1 MNVSTEI
8 KTRLLQGITSFN
20 QLKHLHA
27 RLLRFD
33 LLHDNY
39 LLNIL
44 LRCTFNFTANTHY
57 SQLLFSHIQ
66 QPNSYVWNT
75 LIRGLVSHDQFH
87 ESIKQ
92 FYSMRQFGFLPNY
105 FTFPFVL
112 KSCTRVLDFRLGV
125 ELHTIMV
132 KVGFDWDVFATTGLV
147 CFYAKCGR
155 LDDACKVFD
164 EMPEKNSVSWTA
176 IIGGY
181 IESGRFVEALDVFRR
196 LLDMNLRP
204 DSFTLVRILSACS
217 RLGDL
222 RTAEWVDSCITD
234 LGIGKN
240 IFVGTA
246 FVDTYGKCGSM
257 EKALATFD
265 QMLEKDAVTWGA
277 MIQGYA
283 SNGKPKEALDVF
295 YRMKNDNIKP
305 DCYTIVGVLSA
316 CSSLGALELGEWART
331 LVDKNEFLYNPVVG
345 TSLIDMY
352 AKCGQMGSAW
362 KVFKEMKEKDLIVWN
377 AVITGLGMTGQT
389 KILFG
394 LLGQLEKLGIHPD
407 GKTFI
412 GILCGCTHAGL
423 VNDGKRYFNN
433 MKRVFSLTPSIE
445 HYGCM
450 VDLLGRAG
458 LLDEAHILIKGMP
471 MEPNAIVWG
480 ALLSGCRLHKD
491 TQLAEYVLKRLIEL
505 EPWNSGNYVL
515 LSNIFSANKKWED
528 AENIRS
534 TMSQRCIRK
543 IPGCCWI
550 EVNGIVHE
558 FLVGDK
564 SHPMSERIYAKLSEL
579 TMGLKQ
585 MGYVPTTEFVLF
597 DVEDEEKEHFLGCH
611 SEKLAI
617 AFGLISTKPGDV
629 IRVVKNIRVCGD
641 CHMAIKLFS
650 KITGREIVL
659 RDNNRFHSF
668 IDGSCSCG
676 DYW

>member
-8 KTRLLQGITSFN
+8 KMRLLQHFTSFN
-20 QLKHLHA
+20 QLKHVHA

-33 LLHDNY
+33 LLNDNY
-39 LLNIL
+39 LLNML
-44 LRCTFNFTANTHY
+44 LRFSFNFDGNTSY
-57 SQLLFSHIQ
+57 SQLLFTQTQ
-66 QPNSYVWNT
+66 QPNIYVWNT
-75 LIRGLVSHDQFH
+75 FIRGLVSHDHFH
-87 ESIKQ
+87 ESIRW
-92 FYSMRQFGFLPNY
+92 FYSMRQMGFLPNH

-112 KSCTRVLDFRLGV
+112 KACTRVLDLRLGV
-125 ELHTIMV
+125 ELHTVMV
-132 KVGFDWDVFATTGLV
+132 KVGYDWDVFVKTGLV

-164 EMPEKNSVSWTA
+164 DIPEKNAVSSTA
-176 IIGGY
+176 IISGY
-181 IESGRFVEALDVFRR
+181 IEAGKFIEAIDIFKR
-196 LLDMNLRP
+196 LLVMNLRP

-217 RLGDL
+217 QLGDL
-222 RTAEWVDSCITD
+222 RTAEWLDGCITN
-234 LGIGKN
+234 LGIGRN
-240 IFVGTA
+240 IFLGTA
-246 FVDTYGKCGSM
+246 LVDTYAKCGSM
-257 EKALATFD
+257 ERALVTFD

-283 SNGKPKEALDVF
+283 SNGKPKEALDIF
-295 YRMKNDNIKP
+295 YRMKTEKLKP

-316 CSSLGALELGEWART
+316 CSSLGALELGEWARG

-345 TSLIDMY
+345 TALIDMY
-352 AKCGQMGSAW
+352 AKCGKIGHAW
-362 KVFKEMKEKDLIVWN
+362 RVFKEMKEKDLIVWN
-377 AVITGLGMTGQT
+377 AAITGLGMSGHA
-389 KILFG
+389 KLVFG
-394 LLGQLEKLGIHPD
+394 LFGQLEKLGMHPD
-407 GKTFI
+407 GKTFM
-412 GILCGCTHAGL
+412 GVLCGCTHAGL
-423 VNDGKRYFNN
+423 VDDGRQYFNS

-450 VDLLGRAG
+450 VDLFGRAG
-458 LLDEAHILIKGMP
+458 LLNEAHLLIKGMP

-480 ALLSGCRLHKD
+480 ALLSGCRLHRD
-491 TQLAEYVLKRLIEL
+491 TQLAEYVLKRLIKL

-515 LSNIFSANKKWED
+515 LSNIFSANHKWEE
-528 AENIRS
+528 AVKIRS
-534 TMSQRCIRK
+534 TMSHGGIQK

-550 EVNGIVHE
+550 EVNGLVHE

-564 SHPMSERIYAKLSEL
+564 SHPMSEKIYTKLSEL
-579 TMGLKQ
+579 TNKSKQ

-617 AFGLISTKPGDV
+617 AFGLISTKSSDV
-629 IRVVKNIRVCGD
+629 IRVVKNIRICGD

>member
-1 MNVSTEI
+1 MNISSEI
-8 KTRLLQGITSFN
+8 KTRLLQGFTSIKP
-20 QLKHLHA
+20 LKHIHA
-27 RLLRFD
+27 RLLRSN
-33 LLHDNY
+33 LLHDCY
-39 LLNIL
+39 LCNIL
-44 LRCTFNFTANTHY
+44 LRSSFNFNKNTHY

-66 QPNSYVWNT
+66 QPNEYVWNT
-75 LIRGLVSHDQFH
+75 LIRGLVSHDHFH
-87 ESIKQ
+87 QSINR
-92 FYSMRQFGFLPNY
+92 FHSMRQLGFLPNH

-112 KSCTRVLDFRLGV
+112 KACTRVLDLRLGV

-132 KVGFDWDVFATTGLV
+132 KVGYDWDVFVKTGLV
-147 CFYAKCGR
+147 CLYAKCGR

-164 EMPEKNSVSWTA
+164 EMPEKNAASWTA
-176 IIGGY
+176 VISGY
-181 IESGRFVEALDVFRR
+181 IESDRFTEALDVFKK
-196 LLDMNLRP
+196 LLEMNLRP

-222 RTAEWVDSCITD
+222 RTAEWVDSCVTG
-234 LGIGKN
+234 LGMGKN

-246 FVDTYGKCGSM
+246 FVDTYAKCGSM
-257 EKALATFD
+257 TKALATFD
-265 QMLEKDAVTWGA
+265 QMREKDAVTWGA
-277 MIQGYA
+277 MIQGYV
-283 SNGKPKEALDVF
+283 SNGEPKEALDMF

-331 LVDKNEFLYNPVVG
+331 LVDKNEFLYNPIVG

-352 AKCGQMGSAW
+352 AKCGKMGSAW
-362 KVFKEMKEKDLIVWN
+362 RVFKEMKEKDLIVWN

-389 KILFG
+389 KVLFG

-433 MKRVFSLTPSIE
+433 MTRVFSLTPSIE

-458 LLDEAHILIKGMP
+458 LLDEAHLLIKSMP

-480 ALLSGCRLHKD
+480 ALLSGCRLHRD
-491 TQLAEYVLKRLIEL
+491 TQLAEYVLKKLIEL

-515 LSNIFSANKKWED
+515 LSNIFSANKNWED

-534 TMSQRCIRK
+534 AMSHRSIRK

-550 EVNGIVHE
+550 EVKGVVHE

-564 SHPMSERIYAKLSEL
+564 SHPMREQIYAKLSEL

>member
-1 MNVSTEI
+1 
-8 KTRLLQGITSFN
+8 
-20 QLKHLHA
+20 
-27 RLLRFD
+27 
-33 LLHDNY
+33 
-39 LLNIL
+39 
-44 LRCTFNFTANTHY
+44 
-57 SQLLFSHIQ
+57 
-66 QPNSYVWNT
+66 
-75 LIRGLVSHDQFH
+75 
-87 ESIKQ
+87 
-92 FYSMRQFGFLPNY
+92 MRQLGFLPNY

-112 KSCTRVLDFRLGV
+112 KACTRVLDFRLGV

-132 KVGFDWDVFATTGLV
+132 KVGYDCDIFVKTGLV
-147 CFYAKCGR
+147 CFYTKCGR
-155 LDDACKVFD
+155 LDDACKMFD

-176 IIGGY
+176 IITGY
-181 IESGRFVEALDVFRR
+181 IESDRFMEAIDVFKR
-196 LLDMNLRP
+196 LLEINLRP

-217 RLGDL
+217 RLGDV
-222 RTAEWVDSCITD
+222 RIAEWLDRCITS
-234 LGIGKN
+234 LEIGRN

-246 FVDTYGKCGSM
+246 LVDTYAKCGSM

-277 MIQGYA
+277 MIQGYV
-283 SNGKPKEALDVF
+283 SNGKPKEAVDMF
-295 YRMKNDNIKP
+295 YKMKNDNIRP

-316 CSSLGALELGEWART
+316 CSSLGALELGEWARS
-331 LVDKNEFLYNPVVG
+331 LVDKNEFLYNPVAG

-352 AKCGQMGSAW
+352 AKCGKMGSALR
-362 KVFKEMKEKDLIVWN
+362 VFKDMKEKDLIVWN
-377 AVITGLGMTGQT
+377 AAITGLAMSGQS
-389 KILFG
+389 KVLFG
-394 LLGQLEKLGIHPD
+394 LFGQLEKLGIHPD

-412 GILCGCTHAGL
+412 GILCGCTHGGL
-423 VNDGKRYFNN
+423 VNDGRRFFNN
-433 MKRVFSLTPSIE
+433 MKRVFSLSPEIE

-458 LLDEAHILIKGMP
+458 LLNEAHLLINDMP

-480 ALLSGCRLHKD
+480 ALLSGCRLHRD
-491 TQLAEYVLKRLIEL
+491 TRLAEYVLKRLIEL

-515 LSNIFSANKKWED
+515 LSNIFSANKKWDD

-534 TMSQRCIRK
+534 VMIHKSIQK

-550 EVNGIVHE
+550 EVNGKVHE

-564 SHPMSERIYAKLSEL
+564 SHPMSERIYMKLSEL
-579 TMGLKQ
+579 NMELKQ
-585 MGYVPTTEFVLF
+585 LGYVPTTEFVLF

-617 AFGLISTKPGDV
+617 AFGLISTKPDDV

-641 CHMAIKLFS
+641 CHVAIKLFS

-668 IDGSCSCG
+668 IGGSCSCG

>member
-1 MNVSTEI
+1 MSDI
-8 KTRLLQGITSFN
+8 KTRLFQGFSSLN
-20 QLKHLHA
+20 ELKHVHA
-27 RLLRFD
+27 HLLR
-33 LLHDNY
+33 LNHLHDNY

-44 LRCTFNFTANTHY
+44 LRCTFTFNNTHY

-66 QPNSYVWNT
+66 QPNVYVYNT
-75 LIRGLVSHDQFH
+75 LIRGLVSHNHFH
-87 ESIKQ
+87 ESIKS
-92 FYSMRQFGFLPNY
+92 FNSMRQLGFLPNL
-105 FTFPFVL
+105 FTFPFL
-112 KSCTRVLDFRLGV
+112 FKACTRIVDFRLGV
-125 ELHTIMV
+125 ELHTIML
-132 KVGFDWDVFATTGLV
+132 KVGYDLDVFVKTGLV

-164 EMPEKNSVSWTA
+164 EMPEKNVVSWNA
-176 IIGGY
+176 IISGY
-181 IESGRFVEALDVFRR
+181 IECDMFVEALDVFKR
-196 LLDMNLRP
+196 LLEMNLRP
-204 DSFTLVRILSACS
+204 DSFTIVRILSGCS

-222 RTAEWVDSCITD
+222 RTVEWVDSCITD

-246 FVDTYGKCGSM
+246 LVDTYAKCGSM
-257 EKALATFD
+257 QKALATFD
-265 QMLEKDAVTWGA
+265 QMLEKDAVAWGA

-283 SNGKPKEALDVF
+283 SNGQPKEALDMF

-316 CSSLGALELGEWART
+316 CSSLGALKLGEWART
-331 LVDKNEFLYNPVVG
+331 LVDKTEFLYNPVVG

-352 AKCGQMGSAW
+352 AKCGQMVSAW
-362 KVFKEMKEKDLIVWN
+362 RVFQQMKEKDVIVWN
-377 AVITGLGMTGQT
+377 AAITGLGMTGHT

-394 LLGQLEKLGIHPD
+394 LLGQMEKFGVHPD

-423 VNDGKRYFNN
+423 VNDGKRYFSN
-433 MKRVFSLTPSIE
+433 MTRVYSLTPSIE

-458 LLDEAHILIKGMP
+458 LLNEAHRLIKGMP
-471 MEPNAIVWG
+471 MKPNAIVWG
-480 ALLSGCRLHKD
+480 ALLSGCRLHKH
-491 TQLAEYVLKRLIEL
+491 TQLAEYVLKKLIEL

-528 AENIRS
+528 AENVRS
-534 TMSQRCIRK
+534 TMSYKSIRK

-550 EVNGIVHE
+550 EVDGIVHE
-558 FLVGDK
+558 FLVGDQ
-564 SHPMSERIYAKLSEL
+564 SHPMSERIYAKLNEL
-579 TMGLKQ
+579 AIGLKQ

-641 CHMAIKLFS
+641 CHVAIKLFS
-650 KITGREIVL
+650 KVTGREIVL
-659 RDNNRFHSF
+659 RDNNRFHVF

>member
-1 MNVSTEI
+1 MNISSEI
-8 KTRLLQGITSFN
+8 KSRLLQGFTSIKP
-20 QLKHLHA
+20 LKHIHA
-27 RLLRFD
+27 RLLRSN
-33 LLHDNY
+33 LLHDCY
-39 LLNIL
+39 LCNIL
-44 LRCTFNFTANTHY
+44 LRSSFNFNKNTHY

-66 QPNSYVWNT
+66 QPNEYVWNT
-75 LIRGLVSHDQFH
+75 LIRGLVSHDHFH
-87 ESIKQ
+87 QSINR
-92 FYSMRQFGFLPNY
+92 FHSMRQLGFLPNH

-112 KSCTRVLDFRLGV
+112 KACTRVLDLRLGV

-132 KVGFDWDVFATTGLV
+132 KVGYDWDVFVKTGLV
-147 CFYAKCGR
+147 CLYAKCGR

-164 EMPEKNSVSWTA
+164 EMPEKNAASWTA
-176 IIGGY
+176 VISGY
-181 IESGRFVEALDVFRR
+181 IESDRFTEALDVFRE
-196 LLDMNLRP
+196 LLEMNLRP

-222 RTAEWVDSCITD
+222 RTAEWVDSCVTG
-234 LGIGKN
+234 LGMGKN

-246 FVDTYGKCGSM
+246 FVDTYAKCGSM
-257 EKALATFD
+257 TKALATFD
-265 QMLEKDAVTWGA
+265 QMREKDAVTWGA
-277 MIQGYA
+277 MIQGYV
-283 SNGKPKEALDVF
+283 SNGEPKEALDMF

-352 AKCGQMGSAW
+352 AKCGKMGSAW
-362 KVFKEMKEKDLIVWN
+362 RVFKEMKEKDLIVWN

-389 KILFG
+389 KVLFG

-433 MKRVFSLTPSIE
+433 MTRVFSLTPSIE

-458 LLDEAHILIKGMP
+458 LLDEAHLLIKSMP
-471 MEPNAIVWG
+471 MEANAIVWG
-480 ALLSGCRLHKD
+480 ALLSGCRLHRD
-491 TQLAEYVLKRLIEL
+491 TQLAEYVLKKLIEL

-515 LSNIFSANKKWED
+515 LSNIFSANKNWED

-534 TMSQRCIRK
+534 AMSHRSIRK

-550 EVNGIVHE
+550 EVKGVVHE

-564 SHPMSERIYAKLSEL
+564 SHPMREQIYAKLSEL

-585 MGYVPTTEFVLF
+585 MGYVPTTEIVLF

-650 KITGREIVL
+650 KLTGREIVL

>member
-1 MNVSTEI
+1 MNISSEI
-8 KTRLLQGITSFN
+8 KTRLLQGFTSIKP
-20 QLKHLHA
+20 LKHIHA
-27 RLLRFD
+27 RLLRSN
-33 LLHDNY
+33 LLHDCY
-39 LLNIL
+39 LCNIL
-44 LRCTFNFTANTHY
+44 LRSSFNFNKNTHY

-66 QPNSYVWNT
+66 QPNEYVWNT
-75 LIRGLVSHDQFH
+75 LIRGLVSHDHFH
-87 ESIKQ
+87 QSINR
-92 FYSMRQFGFLPNY
+92 FHSMRHLGFLPNH

-112 KSCTRVLDFRLGV
+112 KACTRVLDLRLGV

-132 KVGFDWDVFATTGLV
+132 KVGYDWDVFVKTGLV
-147 CFYAKCGR
+147 CLYAKCGR

-164 EMPEKNSVSWTA
+164 EMPEKNAASWTA
-176 IIGGY
+176 VISGY
-181 IESGRFVEALDVFRR
+181 IESDRFTEALDVFKK
-196 LLDMNLRP
+196 LLEMNLRP

-222 RTAEWVDSCITD
+222 RTAEWVDSCVTG
-234 LGIGKN
+234 LGMGKN

-246 FVDTYGKCGSM
+246 FVDTYAKCGSM
-257 EKALATFD
+257 TKALATFD
-265 QMLEKDAVTWGA
+265 QMREKDAVTWGA
-277 MIQGYA
+277 MIQGYV
-283 SNGKPKEALDVF
+283 SNGEPKEALDMF
-295 YRMKNDNIKP
+295 YRMKNDNVKP

-331 LVDKNEFLYNPVVG
+331 LVDKNEFLYNPIVG

-352 AKCGQMGSAW
+352 AKCGKMGSAW
-362 KVFKEMKEKDLIVWN
+362 RVFKEMKEKDLIVWN

-389 KILFG
+389 KVLFG

-433 MKRVFSLTPSIE
+433 MTRVFSLTPSIE

-458 LLDEAHILIKGMP
+458 LLDEAHLLIKSMP

-480 ALLSGCRLHKD
+480 ALLSGCRLHRD
-491 TQLAEYVLKRLIEL
+491 TQLAEYVLKKLIEL

-515 LSNIFSANKKWED
+515 LSNIFSANKNWED

-534 TMSQRCIRK
+534 AMSRRSIRK

-550 EVNGIVHE
+550 EVKGVVHE

-564 SHPMSERIYAKLSEL
+564 SHPMREQIYAKLSEL

>member
-1 MNVSTEI
+1 MNISSEI
-8 KTRLLQGITSFN
+8 KTRLLQDFTSIKH
-20 QLKHLHA
+20 LKHIHA
-27 RLLRFD
+27 RLLRSN
-33 LLHDNY
+33 LLHDCY
-39 LLNIL
+39 LCNIL
-44 LRCTFNFTANTHY
+44 LRSSFNFNKNTHY

-66 QPNSYVWNT
+66 QPNEYVWNT
-75 LIRGLVSHDQFH
+75 LIRGLVSHDHFYQSINRFH
-87 ESIKQ
+87 
-92 FYSMRQFGFLPNY
+92 SMRQLGFLPNH

-112 KSCTRVLDFRLGV
+112 KACTRVLDLRLGV

-132 KVGFDWDVFATTGLV
+132 KVGYDWDVFVKTGLV
-147 CFYAKCGR
+147 CLYAKCGR

-164 EMPEKNSVSWTA
+164 EMPEKNAASWTA
-176 IIGGY
+176 VISGY
-181 IESGRFVEALDVFRR
+181 IESDRFTEALDVFRK
-196 LLDMNLRP
+196 LLEMNLRP

-222 RTAEWVDSCITD
+222 RTAEWVDSCVTG
-234 LGIGKN
+234 LGMGKN

-246 FVDTYGKCGSM
+246 FVDTYAKCGSM
-257 EKALATFD
+257 TKALATFD
-265 QMLEKDAVTWGA
+265 QMREKDAVTWGA
-277 MIQGYA
+277 MIQGYV
-283 SNGKPKEALDVF
+283 SNGEPKEALDMF

-331 LVDKNEFLYNPVVG
+331 LVDKNEFLYNPIVG

-352 AKCGQMGSAW
+352 AKCGKMGSAW
-362 KVFKEMKEKDLIVWN
+362 RVFKEMKEKDLIVWN

-389 KILFG
+389 KVLFG

-433 MKRVFSLTPSIE
+433 MTRVFSLTPSIE

-458 LLDEAHILIKGMP
+458 LLDEAHLLIKSMP
-471 MEPNAIVWG
+471 MEANAIVWG
-480 ALLSGCRLHKD
+480 ALLSGCRLHRD
-491 TQLAEYVLKRLIEL
+491 TQLAEYVLKKLIEL

-515 LSNIFSANKKWED
+515 LSNIFSANKNWED

-534 TMSQRCIRK
+534 AMSHRSIRK

-550 EVNGIVHE
+550 EVKGVVHE

-564 SHPMSERIYAKLSEL
+564 SHPMWGQIYAKLSEL

>member
-1 MNVSTEI
+1 MAEALVSLEI
-8 KTRLLQGITSFN
+8 KTRLLQGFTSFK
-20 QLKHLHA
+20 QLKHVHA

-33 LLHDNY
+33 LLRDNY
-39 LLNIL
+39 LLNML
-44 LRCTFNFTANTHY
+44 LRCSFSFNANTHY

-66 QPNSYVWNT
+66 HRNIYVWNT
-75 LIRGLVSHDQFH
+75 LIRGLASHDRFH
-87 ESIKQ
+87 ESINR
-92 FYSMRQFGFLPNY
+92 FYSMRQLGFLPNY
-105 FTFPFVL
+105 FTFPFVF
-112 KSCTRVLDFRLGV
+112 KACTRVLDFRLGV

-132 KVGFDWDVFATTGLV
+132 KVGYDWHKTGLV
-147 CFYAKCGR
+147 CFYSKCGR

-164 EMPEKNSVSWTA
+164 EMPDKNASAWTA
-176 IIGGY
+176 LISGY
-181 IESGRFVEALDVFRR
+181 VESARFVEALDVFRR
-196 LLDMNLRP
+196 LLEMNLRP

-217 RLGDL
+217 HLGDL
-222 RTAEWVDSCITD
+222 RTAEWLESCITN
-234 LGIGKN
+234 LGIGRN

-246 FVDTYGKCGSM
+246 LVDTYAKCGSM
-257 EKALATFD
+257 KKALAAFD

-283 SNGKPKEALDVF
+283 SNGQPKEALDIF

-305 DCYTIVGVLSA
+305 DCYTIVGLLSA

-331 LVDKNEFLYNPVVG
+331 LVDENEFLYNPVVG

-352 AKCGQMGSAW
+352 SKCGQMASAW
-362 KVFKEMKEKDLIVWN
+362 RVFKEMKVKDLIVWN
-377 AVITGLGMTGQT
+377 AAITGLGMTGQT

-394 LLGQLEKLGIHPD
+394 LVGQLEKLGMHPD

-423 VNDGKRYFNN
+423 VNDGRRYFSN
-433 MKRVFSLTPSIE
+433 MTRVFSLIPSIE

-458 LLDEAHILIKGMP
+458 LLDEAHLLIKGMP

-491 TQLAEYVLKRLIEL
+491 TQLAEYVLKKLIEL

-534 TMSQRCIRK
+534 TMSHRSIRK

-579 TMGLKQ
+579 TMALKQ

-617 AFGLISTKPGDV
+617 AFGLISTKPGDM

-668 IDGSCSCG
+668 IGGSCSCG

>member
-1 MNVSTEI
+1 MNISSEI
-8 KTRLLQGITSFN
+8 KTRLLQGFTSFN
-20 QLKHLHA
+20 HLKHVHA
-27 RLLRFD
+27 RLLRFH

-39 LLNIL
+39 LLNML
-44 LRCTFNFTANTHY
+44 LRCSFNFNTHTHY
-57 SQLLFSHIQ
+57 SQLLFSQFQ
-66 QPNSYVWNT
+66 QPNMYVWNT
-75 LIRGLVSHDQFH
+75 LIRGLVSHDHFH
-87 ESIKQ
+87 ESIKR
-92 FYSMRQFGFLPNY
+92 FHSMRQIGFLPNF

-112 KSCTRVLDFRLGV
+112 KACTRVLDLKLGV

-132 KVGFDWDVFATTGLV
+132 KVGFDWDMFVKTGLV
-147 CFYAKCGR
+147 CLYAKCRR
-155 LDDACKVFD
+155 LGDACKVFD
-164 EMPEKNSVSWTA
+164 EMPVKNVVSWTA

-181 IESGRFVEALDVFRR
+181 IESARFVEALDVFKR
-196 LLDMNLRP
+196 LLEMNLRP

-217 RLGDL
+217 QLGDL
-222 RTAEWVDSCITD
+222 KTAEWLDSCITD
-234 LGIGKN
+234 LGIDKN
-240 IFVGTA
+240 IFLGTA
-246 FVDTYGKCGSM
+246 LVDTYAKCGSM
-257 EKALATFD
+257 SKALATFD
-265 QMLEKDAVTWGA
+265 HMLEKDAVTWGA

-283 SNGKPKEALDVF
+283 SNGKPKEALDMF
-295 YRMKNDNIKP
+295 YRMKNDNINP

-331 LVDKNEFLYNPVVG
+331 LVDKNEVLYNPVVG

-362 KVFKEMKEKDLIVWN
+362 RVFKDMKEKDLIVWN
-377 AVITGLGMTGQT
+377 AAITGLGMTGQT
-389 KILFG
+389 RILFS
-394 LLGQLEKLGIHPD
+394 LLGQLEKLGMHPD

-423 VNDGKRYFNN
+423 VNDGKRFFNK
-433 MKRVFSLTPSIE
+433 MTRVYSLTPSIE

-458 LLDEAHILIKGMP
+458 LLDEAYRLIDSMP
-471 MEPNAIVWG
+471 MKPNAIVWG
-480 ALLSGCRLHKD
+480 ALLNGCRLHRD
-491 TQLAEYVLKRLIEL
+491 TQLAEYVLKKLIEL

-534 TMSQRCIRK
+534 TMSNRSIRK

-550 EVNGIVHE
+550 EVNGIIHE
-558 FLVGDK
+558 FFVGDK

-579 TMGLKQ
+579 TMRLKQ
-585 MGYVPTTEFVLF
+585 VGYVPTTEFVLF

-641 CHMAIKLFS
+641 CHVAIKLFS

-659 RDNNRFHSF
+659 RDNSRFHSF

>member
-1 MNVSTEI
+1 MNISSEI
-8 KTRLLQGITSFN
+8 KTRLLQGFTSIKP
-20 QLKHLHA
+20 LKHIHA
-27 RLLRFD
+27 RLLRSN
-33 LLHDNY
+33 LLHDCY
-39 LLNIL
+39 LCNIL
-44 LRCTFNFTANTHY
+44 LRSSFNFNKNTHY

-66 QPNSYVWNT
+66 QPNEYVWNT
-75 LIRGLVSHDQFH
+75 LIRGLVSHDHFH
-87 ESIKQ
+87 QSINR
-92 FYSMRQFGFLPNY
+92 FHSMRQLGFLPNH

-112 KSCTRVLDFRLGV
+112 KACTRVLDLRLGV

-132 KVGFDWDVFATTGLV
+132 KVGYDWDVFVKTGLV
-147 CFYAKCGR
+147 CLYAKCGR

-164 EMPEKNSVSWTA
+164 EMPEKNAASWTA
-176 IIGGY
+176 VISGY
-181 IESGRFVEALDVFRR
+181 IESDRFTEALDVFKK
-196 LLDMNLRP
+196 LLEMNLRP

-222 RTAEWVDSCITD
+222 RTAEWVDSCVTG
-234 LGIGKN
+234 LGMGKN

-246 FVDTYGKCGSM
+246 FVDTYAKCGSM
-257 EKALATFD
+257 TKALATFD
-265 QMLEKDAVTWGA
+265 QMREKDAVTWGA
-277 MIQGYA
+277 MIQGYV
-283 SNGKPKEALDVF
+283 SNGEPKEALDMF

-331 LVDKNEFLYNPVVG
+331 LVDKNEFLYNPIVG

-352 AKCGQMGSAW
+352 AKCGKMGSAW
-362 KVFKEMKEKDLIVWN
+362 RVFKEMKEKDLIVWN

-389 KILFG
+389 KVLFG

-433 MKRVFSLTPSIE
+433 MTRVFSLTPSIE

-458 LLDEAHILIKGMP
+458 LLDEAHLLIKSMP

-480 ALLSGCRLHKD
+480 ALLSGCRLHRD
-491 TQLAEYVLKRLIEL
+491 TQLAEYVLKKLIEL

-515 LSNIFSANKKWED
+515 LSNIFSANKNWED

-534 TMSQRCIRK
+534 AMSHRSIRK

-550 EVNGIVHE
+550 EVKGVVHE

-564 SHPMSERIYAKLSEL
+564 SHPMQEQIYAKLSEL